1 MLLGV
6 KNPSSILILGID
18 KQEIFMK
25 KFLVPTDFSNT
36 SRNALHYALQLA
48 KKLEA
53 EAIEIVHVFLP
64 ETAGE
69 ADFIPP
75 VAQLMESR
83 KEMLQTFVKESLKEE
98 EPLPCPITHEVLVG
112 FPGDE
117 LAQASEDYDMVVM
130 GTTGQTGFLE
140 KIFGSVSSSVSQRA
154 HCPVLLVPHDAHF
167 QTIRHIIYASNYES
181 ADKEMVD
188 KLAEFN
194 SPFKAHVHFVHVKR
208 HKDIPVG
215 FTQVKE
221 EIFRELFKTGEPA
234 FAFDMAEVEND
245 DIVEGLSQY
254 AEELKADL
262 AVMVTR
268 HRSIWQSILHHSQT
282 KRMAL
287 ATHIPLMVLHLNG

>member
-1 MLLGV
+1 
-6 KNPSSILILGID
+6 
-18 KQEIFMK
+18 MK
-25 KFLVPTDFSNT
+25 KFLVPTDFSST

-48 KKLEA
+48 KELQA

-75 VAQLMESR
+75 VAQLMDSR
-83 KEMLQTFVKESLKEE
+83 KEMLQTFVKESLKGY
-98 EPLPCPITHEVLVG
+98 EPLPCPITHEVMVG

-117 LAQASEDYDMVVM
+117 LTQASEDYDIIVM
-130 GTTGQTGFLE
+130 GTTGQSGILE
-140 KIFGSVSSSVSQRA
+140 KLFGSVSSSVSQRA
-154 HCPVLLVPHDAHF
+154 HCPVLLVPHDASF
-167 QTIRHIIYASNYES
+167 QPIRHIVYASNYES
-181 ADKEMVD
+181 ADKDMVD
-188 KLAEFN
+188 KLAAFN
-194 SPFKAHVHFVHVKR
+194 APFKAHVHFVHVKR
-208 HKDIPVG
+208 DKDIPIG
-215 FTQVKE
+215 FTQARE